1 MSAVRKRRDMPAG
14 LMRGGLG
21 LLAVLIL
28 APLAFAQAPAARPA
42 GIYRLD
48 TSHTTIRFGVRLLG
62 LTTQYGTF
70 SDVTGTL
77 SLDSEHPVAS
87 RLEIHAPTA
96 TVVAPSHALDGTIKG
111 PKWLNVAVFPEM
123 VYRATAITPTGTDTA
138 EVTGDL
144 TLHGVTHPLLLH
156 AHLKAITP
164 NSLSLEARGR
174 LNRADY
180 GVSTRVPL
188 LGDEVEVILGAVFE
202 RAP

>member
-1 MSAVRKRRDMPAG
+1 MSAGMKS
-14 LMRGGLG
+14 GGLG
-21 LLAVLIL
+21 LIAALIVVPP
-28 APLAFAQAPAARPA
+28 ASAQAPAAPP
-42 GIYRLD
+42 GGVYRLD

-77 SLDSEHPVAS
+77 TLDREQPVAS

-123 VYRATAITPTGTDTA
+123 VYRATTITPTGPDTA
-138 EVTGDL
+138 DVTGDL
-144 TLHGVTHPLLLH
+144 TLHGVTRPLILH
-156 AHLKAITP
+156 AHIKAITP
-164 NSLSLEARGR
+164 SSLNLEARGR
-174 LNRADY
+174 LNRTDY

-188 LGDEVEVILGAVFE
+188 LGDEVEVILGAVFQ